1 MFPVRGWHQYSGMES
16 FMANSFAAWTEF
28 MAMENPPIL
37 LVIPC
42 QLYTDEYFLVNGVT
56 IYIQQHM
63 NLRRSDL

>member
-1 MFPVRGWHQYSGMES
+1 
-16 FMANSFAAWTEF
+16 
-28 MAMENPPIL
+28 MENPPIL